1 MAKLS
6 NINNLFAVEDTG
18 AIKFNDLAGTTG
30 QILKSNG
37 TTGISPTWVN
47 ASTVIGGPYVQIS
60 GDTMTGNL
68 SLTGASNPSL
78 TVTTGATVLGGTLDV
93 SGIITAPGG
102 TSTEWNTA
110 YDNSIVSL
118 GVAGTTTKTLT
129 ATQQDGG
136 TLTASWTDNDS
147 GGTVTGTGS
156 ATQVAFWTGSSVID
170 GNNNLWWDNTNI
182 RLGIGTGTTPGHAL
196 DVYDSTG
203 TSATTTGT
211 TLQRLWNYV
220 GGDLQQQK
228 TFIDF
233 VFQDDNANEYPQ
245 VRIGAEVGQNGN
257 ADTQIKEGSGAFVVY
272 TNNATGVGPGSPTG
286 LAERFRVDYAGNVG
300 IGTTSPQKN
309 LQIFQAEGGVGVK
322 HATIR
327 LGGYSTVGPDIA
339 AYRVTGNSNDQG
351 LIFSTYDATAGTV
364 DTMTLTNDGNIGI
377 GTTSPSYK
385 LDVSGGGI
393 KLDGKCELTN
403 NAYFIASATSGFRW
417 NSSTDAYNNCI
428 MYDNGNMYVRGNV
441 GIGTTS
447 PTSKLHLRD
456 PAANSDVGIK
466 IGNDS
471 RDWNL
476 KVMGSVSDSLQFF
489 THDNSNVMTIL
500 PSGNVGIGTTSPYGK
515 LDIAN
520 ASTRLVTINYEDSI
534 NTIMS
539 HAGAPNYG
547 LESLSIRGDNIYF
560 YTDYDPT
567 HYQGVEKMRLTNYGQ
582 LLINATSSAYGN
594 NAWGYNLGI
603 MGDASQAFMSMNYN
617 SAALDSLG
625 VIFGLDATGGHW
637 IHRENKSLN
646 LHTNNTLR
654 MTIQGGGDAIFHN
667 NVGIG
672 TTSPSGKVDIQYDM
686 FVNTGSIT
694 GLSTGQ
700 TTYGNINFSGVT
712 AQDSGATGTTQ
723 QGITWQVNN
732 YGGTTNYGNQ
742 AQLVVGNNGNVGT
755 FMGFFTSNN
764 YGAAPVEQLR
774 IDSAGNVGIGD
785 TSPSYE
791 LDVTGTIRATGDVI
805 AYSDARVKDNIKTID
820 NALEKTTKLR
830 GVSYTRN
837 DIDDKSTKIGVIA
850 QEVIDVLPEVV
861 SQDDDGKYSVAYG
874 NVVGILIEAI
884 KELEARVKELE
895 NK

>member
-364 DTMTLTNDGNIGI
+364 DTMTLTNDGN
-377 GTTSPSYK
+377 
-385 LDVSGGGI
+385 
-393 KLDGKCELTN
+393 
-403 NAYFIASATSGFRW
+403 
-417 NSSTDAYNNCI
+417 
-428 MYDNGNMYVRGNV
+428 V
-441 GIGTTS
+441 GIGTST
-447 PTSKLHLRD
+447 PTQKLHLYDGAAGDVALKIETSSGGD
-456 PAANSDVGIK
+456 PTLYLTSQTANRSGI
-466 IGNDS
+466 IS
-471 RDWNL
+471 F
-476 KVMGSVSDSLQFF
+476 Q
-489 THDNSNVMTIL
+489 DNGVNAGRIIYSHNGDNMDFYT
-500 PSGNVGIGTTSPYGK
+500 VGIG
-515 LDIAN
+515 
-520 ASTRLVTINYEDSI
+520 ASHLELSLNET
-534 NTIMS
+534 
-539 HAGAPNYG
+539 AGAVF
-547 LESLSIRGDNIYF
+547 R
-560 YTDYDPT
+560 T
-567 HYQGVEKMRLTNYGQ
+567 K
-582 LLINATSSAYGN
+582 
-594 NAWGYNLGI
+594 
-603 MGDASQAFMSMNYN
+603 
-617 SAALDSLG
+617 
-625 VIFGLDATGGHW
+625 
-637 IHRENKSLN
+637 
-646 LHTNNTLR
+646 
-654 MTIQGGGDAIFHN
+654 
-667 NVGIG
+667 VGIG
-672 TTSPSGKVDIQYDM
+672 VTDPDESLEVA
-686 FVNTGSIT
+686 
-694 GLSTGQ
+694 
-700 TTYGNINFSGVT
+700 GNIKIE
-712 AQDSGATGTTQ
+712 GATPGTQ
-723 QGITWQVNN
+723 SLIIN
-732 YGGTTNYGNQ
+732 GG
-742 AQLVVGNNGNVGT
+742 
-755 FMGFFTSNN
+755 F
-764 YGAAPVEQLR
+764 
-774 IDSAGNVGIGD
+774 
-785 TSPSYE
+785 
-791 LDVTGTIRATGDVI
+791 
-805 AYSDARVKDNIKTID
+805 
-820 NALEKTTKLR
+820 
-830 GVSYTRN
+830 
-837 DIDDKSTKIGVIA
+837 
-850 QEVIDVLPEVV
+850 
-861 SQDDDGKYSVAYG
+861 
-874 NVVGILIEAI
+874 
-884 KELEARVKELE
+884 
-895 NK
+895 